1 MAADFGLLS
10 VFVRPSRPLN
20 IQGASP
26 RGAAMKDA
34 IESSKIV
41 NLNQHPESPDRLGG
55 LVHAVRDMASRRLQ
69 ALLGNMFE
77 HVDDALFD
85 LAEKAENN
93 AAQMHYFDGMREVR
107 KRRPVVERAYL
118 AQFSRELT
126 EFAAN
131 RRSVPTDSGSSPT
144 SLGNIELSLVG
155 ENELEESLAITSMV
169 SKNVSRI
176 TRDLFALNQRLA
188 VICGGIKV
196 DDANNPV
203 GPAVLTQAF
212 RQAMRELSADMRVK
226 LIIYKLFDR
235 YVLSGL
241 EELYQELNAELM
253 RAGVLPQLRHGVVR
267 GSAPQGTANR
277 ATAAGSNVPGGTDV
291 SAEDAGN
298 LLSTLHALFTAR
310 RGGHDLSG
318 GMGGGSGPQALPTA
332 NELLGALSVLQ
343 SQIASQGL
351 LGPSPAGAVGSADF
365 DIAHEVAALKEH
377 LLNQIGSLRGERPHH
392 VSSIDEDT
400 IDLVG
405 MLFEFILED
414 RNLPPQMQVLL
425 ARLQIPYLKAAILD
439 RRLFAHRQHPAR
451 RLLDSL
457 ADVAKGWSDE
467 SDKDRRLHDKVKA
480 IVEQLL
486 HEFDDDMGIF
496 DRLLTDL
503 HEFHELTRKRAE
515 LAEQRV
521 AESTR
526 GREKLEQAR
535 RRAAREIL
543 ERIDGRPIPP
553 LVHGVLAR
561 AWANYLVLILLR
573 QGEDSPEFADGL
585 RFVNEFIAST
595 RLGSDE
601 ESRATLRQMLP
612 GIERSLRRG
621 LAHVAFQ
628 ENDVERLLDQL
639 HAYYRQQL
647 GEAGP
652 AAIGASEQAPPA
664 IPESIQSI
672 VDTVQETAPLAADAA
687 DEPLEI
693 LAPEVQA
700 QMEAV
705 GAMKPGTWIEYCP
718 SGSNAERAKLSWI
731 SPMSGRYLFVNR
743 RGLKVG
749 DFAPQELAASLAAG
763 SARILAS
770 NAFFDRAMDA
780 IVGRLSQPA
789 ADAPEPG

>member
-1 MAADFGLLS
+1 
-10 VFVRPSRPLN
+10 
-20 IQGASP
+20 
-26 RGAAMKDA
+26 MKDA
-34 IESSKIV
+34 IEPSKIV
-41 NLNQHPESPDRLGG
+41 NLNQRPESPERLGG
-55 LVHAVRDMASRRLQ
+55 LLHSVRDMASRRLQ

-107 KRRPVVERAYL
+107 KRRPAVERTYL

-131 RRSVPTDSGSSPT
+131 RRSAVAEPASP
-144 SLGNIELSLVG
+144 SLGSIELSLVG
-155 ENELEESLAITSMV
+155 ENELEESLAITSMI
-169 SKNVSRI
+169 SKNESRI
-176 TRDLFALNQRLA
+176 TRDLFALNQRLS

-196 DDANNPV
+196 DDATNPV
-203 GPAVLTQAF
+203 GPTVLTQTF

-241 EELYQELNAELM
+241 EELYQELNTELV

-267 GSAPQGTANR
+267 GTSPA
-277 ATAAGSNVPGGTDV
+277 AAGNRPGAAGGAAQSGGEV

-298 LLSTLHALFTAR
+298 LLNTLHALFTAR
-310 RGGHDLSG
+310 RGGHDSA
-318 GMGGGSGPQALPTA
+318 GGGSAGPQAIPTA

-343 SQIASQGL
+343 NQLASQGL
-351 LGPSPAGAVGSADF
+351 FAPGAGSASASPGVATDL
-365 DIAHEVAALKEH
+365 DIAHEVATLKEH

-400 IDLVG
+400 IDLVS

-451 RLLDSL
+451 RLFDSL

-467 SDKDRRLHDKVKA
+467 SDKDRRLHDKVKT

-496 DRLLTDL
+496 DRLLADL
-503 HEFHELTRKRAE
+503 QEFQELTRKRAE

-543 ERIDGRPIPP
+543 ERIDGKPIPP

-585 RFVNEFIAST
+585 RFVNEFVAST
-595 RLGSDE
+595 RLGNDE

-612 GIERSLRRG
+612 GIERALRRG
-621 LAHVAFQ
+621 LANVAFQ

-639 HAYYRQQL
+639 HAYYRLQL

-652 AAIGASEQAPPA
+652 AAAVASEQTPPA

-672 VDTVQETAPLAADAA
+672 VDTVQEGAPIPADQP

-693 LAPEVQA
+693 LPPEVLA

-705 GAMKPGTWIEYCP
+705 GAMKPGTWIEFCP
-718 SGSNAERAKLSWI
+718 ADGPAERAKLSWI

-749 DFAPQELAASLAAG
+749 DFAPQELAASLAGG
-763 SARILAS
+763 SARVLAS

-789 ADAPEPG
+789 TDAPERG

>member
-1 MAADFGLLS
+1 
-10 VFVRPSRPLN
+10 
-20 IQGASP
+20 
-26 RGAAMKDA
+26 MKDA
-34 IESSKIV
+34 IEPSKIV
-41 NLNQHPESPDRLGG
+41 NLNQRPESPERLGG
-55 LVHAVRDMASRRLQ
+55 LLHSVRDMASRRLQ

-107 KRRPVVERAYL
+107 KRRPAVERTYL

-131 RRSVPTDSGSSPT
+131 RRSAVAEPASP
-144 SLGNIELSLVG
+144 SLGSIELSLVG
-155 ENELEESLAITSMV
+155 ENELEESLAITSMI
-169 SKNVSRI
+169 SKNESRI
-176 TRDLFALNQRLA
+176 TRDLFALNQRLS

-196 DDANNPV
+196 DDATNPV
-203 GPAVLTQAF
+203 GPTVLTQTF

-241 EELYQELNAELM
+241 EELYQELNTELV

-267 GSAPQGTANR
+267 GTSPAAAAGNRPGSAGGAPQ
-277 ATAAGSNVPGGTDV
+277 SGGEV

-298 LLSTLHALFTAR
+298 LLNTLHALFTAR
-310 RGGHDLSG
+310 RGGHDSA
-318 GMGGGSGPQALPTA
+318 GGGSAGPQAIPTA

-343 SQIASQGL
+343 NQLASQGL
-351 LGPSPAGAVGSADF
+351 FAPGAGSASANPGVATDL
-365 DIAHEVAALKEH
+365 DIAHEVATLKEH
-377 LLNQIGSLRGERPHH
+377 LLNQIGSLRGERPNH

-467 SDKDRRLHDKVKA
+467 SDKDRRLHDKVKT

-496 DRLLTDL
+496 DRLLADL
-503 HEFHELTRKRAE
+503 QEFQELTRKRAE

-543 ERIDGRPIPP
+543 ERIDGKPIPP

-585 RFVNEFIAST
+585 RFVNEFVAST
-595 RLGSDE
+595 RLGNDE

-612 GIERSLRRG
+612 GIERALRRG
-621 LAHVAFQ
+621 LANVAFQ

-639 HAYYRQQL
+639 HAYYRLQL

-652 AAIGASEQAPPA
+652 AAAVASEQTPPA

-672 VDTVQETAPLAADAA
+672 VDTVQEGAPIPADQP

-693 LAPEVQA
+693 LPPEVLA

-705 GAMKPGTWIEYCP
+705 GAMKPGTWIEFCP
-718 SGSNAERAKLSWI
+718 ADGPAERAKLSWI

-749 DFAPQELAASLAAG
+749 DFAPQELAASLAGG
-763 SARILAS
+763 SARVLAS

-789 ADAPEPG
+789 SDAPERG

>member
-1 MAADFGLLS
+1 
-10 VFVRPSRPLN
+10 
-20 IQGASP
+20 
-26 RGAAMKDA
+26 MKDA
-34 IESSKIV
+34 IEPSKIV
-41 NLNQHPESPDRLGG
+41 NLNQRPESPERLGA
-55 LVHAVRDMASRRLQ
+55 LVHSVRDIASRRLQ
-69 ALLGNMFE
+69 GLLGNMFE

-131 RRSVPTDSGSSPT
+131 RRSASTDSSPS

-155 ENELEESLAITSMV
+155 ENELEESLAITSLI
-169 SKNVSRI
+169 SKNASRI
-176 TRDLFALNQRLA
+176 TRDLFALNQRLS
-188 VICGGIKV
+188 VICGGIEV

-203 GPAVLTQAF
+203 GPAVLTQTF

-253 RAGVLPQLRHGVVR
+253 RAGVLPQLRHGIAR
-267 GSAPQGTANR
+267 SGASQ
-277 ATAAGSNVPGGTDV
+277 AAGTGAHAAAGGVGAPGSGDV

-298 LLSTLHALFTAR
+298 LLDTLHALFTAR
-310 RGGHDLSG
+310 RAGHDLSG
-318 GMGGGSGPQALPTA
+318 IGMSVSGGRALPTA
-332 NELLGALSVLQ
+332 NELIGALSVLQ
-343 SQIASQGL
+343 SQLASQG
-351 LGPSPAGAVGSADF
+351 PASYGSAGGAGVGSVAGGGAADF

-377 LLNQIGSLRGERPHH
+377 LLNQIGALRGERPHQ

-457 ADVAKGWSDE
+457 ADAAKGWSDE
-467 SDKDRRLHDKVKA
+467 SDKDRRLHDKVKG

-486 HEFDDDMGIF
+486 HDFDDDMGIF

-503 HEFHELTRKRAE
+503 QEFQELTRKRAE

-601 ESRATLRQMLP
+601 GSRATLRQMLP
-612 GIERSLRRG
+612 GIERALRRG
-621 LAHVAFQ
+621 LANVAFQ

-639 HAYYRQQL
+639 HTFYRQQL
-647 GEAGP
+647 GETDP
-652 AAIGASEQAPPA
+652 AATTTSEQAPPA

-672 VDTVQETAPLAADAA
+672 VDTVQETAPLSAGTA

-705 GAMKPGTWIEYCP
+705 GAMKPGTWIEFCP
-718 SGSNAERAKLSWI
+718 AGSAAERAKLSWI

-749 DFAPQELAASLAAG
+749 DFAPQELAASLATG
-763 SARILAS
+763 TARILAS
-770 NAFFDRAMDA
+770 NALFDRAMDA

-789 ADAPEPG
+789 SDASEPG